1 MYLLFLIICD
11 LSGKHLAVTAEDKEG
26 RNGAAPSRRLSS
38 KKSARASQDRDS
50 SNCQQNV
57 EFSLAAAATPT
68 SPRDDGLAGATATI
82 AADSSTRDTATCR
95 QQSTPWTTASY
106 SLDMFIGLSIG

>member
-11 LSGKHLAVTAEDKEG
+11 LSGKHLADGGRQG